1 MGSRINWSTIVSVTL
16 ALTLPAG
23 PALALGFGQVRTQAL
38 LGQPLN
44 LALPVSLGEGET
56 LTSECAAAEILAG
69 DSVVQPVNV
78 RTRVTQGRDAGE
90 AVLRIVTT
98 VPIDEPVLSITVS
111 AGCPTRIT
119 RTLVVLADP
128 PLVSTVAPT
137 VAAAP
142 DGGARNAAAGAAMPA
157 PAAEGSSTEAAPRAT
172 RPSAPPR
179 ATRRAAPRTAAT
191 PRPQEAGSAPV
202 AIAAPSS
209 RATAPAAARAVAPVA
224 GRPRLQL
231 DGGQVGM
238 TAAAAAALAAAD
250 EQVAAA
256 RTAAA
261 AAEAA
266 ASAAQQRAQALE
278 AEMVQLRAAAKAQTA
293 ALDALR
299 AQIASDQ
306 AQRQQQGWLIPL
318 LLGALALL
326 AAVAV
331 WLAFRLREQRPAG
344 RTSVWWDKA
353 GPASVPASPYGSE
366 PSEYGTSSLFKP
378 SAAAPL
384 KVASAPA
391 PLTPHEPSRFGDGL
405 DSLMAPPTV
414 PAPVP
419 VPPPP
424 APAAPARDEVAESK
438 RPVSVDEQIDLE
450 QQADFFIALGHDESA
465 IDLLMAHLR
474 STGGGTPLPFLKLLE
489 IHRRRGDR
497 EAYERTRVRFNQ
509 RFNSVAPEWQADPQG
524 GRSLDAYP
532 LVVGRIQHAWP
543 NPLDSMAELEALLF
557 RRGAGSEM
565 FDLPAYQEVLFLYQ
579 LARDLHQ
586 AEQPDEASN
595 VDVLLPIGGAAGAA
609 AAAGEGSIVLRPEFN
624 DGRAVTLDLDLDLSG
639 ASRMAELAPVTPAST
654 APQADLV
661 LDLEGDAG
669 ASGRDSA
676 DDLWSADPG
685 AKRRDI

>member
-1 MGSRINWSTIVSVTL
+1 MGSRNTSSTIAAVTL
-16 ALTLPAG
+16 ALILPAG
-23 PALALGFGQVRTQAL
+23 QAMALGFGEMRAQPL

-44 LALPVSLGEGET
+44 LALPVSLGDGET
-56 LTSECAAAEILAG
+56 LSSECAGADIVAG
-69 DSVVQPVNV
+69 ESQVQPSNV
-78 RTRVTQGRDAGE
+78 RIRVTQGRGPGE
-90 AVLRIVTT
+90 AVLRISTT
-98 VPIDEPVLSITVS
+98 VPIDEPVLNVTVS

-119 RTLVVLADP
+119 RTLVLLADP
-128 PLVSTVAPT
+128 PLVNTIAPT
-137 VAAAP
+137 VAAAVEP
-142 DGGARNAAAGAAMPA
+142 SARPGAASEAPPPAAAQGA
-157 PAAEGSSTEAAPRAT
+157 GSDAAPRAPRTT
-172 RPSAPPR
+172 RPAPP
-179 ATRRAAPRTAAT
+179 TRTTRTAAPRTTPSQSAA
-191 PRPQEAGSAPV
+191 AASAP
-202 AIAAPSS
+202 ATATAAVTA
-209 RATAPAAARAVAPVA
+209 RTAPAAMPRPAAPIA

-238 TAAAAAALAAAD
+238 GPAAAAAD
-250 EQVAAA
+250 EQLTAA
-256 RTAAA
+256 RHAAA

-266 ASAAQQRAQALE
+266 ASAAQQRTQALE

-306 AQRQQQGWLIPL
+306 AQRQQQSWLIPL

-326 AAVAV
+326 AGLAV
-331 WLAFRLREQRPAG
+331 WLAFRLRDQRSAG
-344 RTSVWWDKA
+344 RTSAWWDKA
-353 GPASVPASPYGSE
+353 GASVPATPYGGE

-378 SAAAPL
+378 SASAPLKPSTAAAPL
-384 KVASAPA
+384 A
-391 PLTPHEPSRFGDGL
+391 THEPSRFGEGL
-405 DSLMAPPTV
+405 DSLIAPPTV

-419 VPPPP
+419 APP
-424 APAAPARDEVAESK
+424 APAPVAPARDEVAESK

-509 RFNSVAPEWQADPQG
+509 RFNSVAPDWQADPKS

-543 NPLDSMAELEALLF
+543 HPLDAMAELEALLF

-595 VDVLLPIGGAAGAA
+595 VDVLLPIGGAATAA
-609 AAAGEGSIVLRPEFN
+609 ASDGSIVLRPEFN

-639 ASRMAELAPVTPAST
+639 ASRPGDLAPVPA
-654 APQADLV
+654 AVDPVPEADFV

-669 ASGRDSA
+669 ESTSGAGANDF
-676 DDLWSADPG
+676 WSADPG
-685 AKRRDI
+685 DKRRDS